1 MNKEELQK
9 MKCHEL
15 FKLAT
20 SMGIKGAWR
29 MKKADA
35 IEAIL
40 GAENLNA
47 EVAESAKENIK
58 IDNPDVEVENK
69 TQKESANIVDVDFEG
84 KMQRIE
90 AIEIGTL
97 VAFKLSNGKV
107 KSAKVARKS
116 SKNRKLKVETEYGA
130 SYIINYEDV
139 IWVRSGKRW
148 PRGVYMMLKGLV
160 DDGEQVSES

>member
-1 MNKEELQK
+1 MNKEDLQK
-9 MKCHEL
+9 MKCREL
-15 FKLAT
+15 FKFAT
-20 SMGIKGAWR
+20 SIGIKGAWK
-29 MKKADA
+29 MKKADV

-40 GAENLNA
+40 GAEKSA

-69 TQKESANIVDVDFEG
+69 IQKESANIVDVDFEG

-107 KSAKVARKS
+107 KSAKVVRKS

-160 DDGEQVSES
+160 NDGEQVSEG

>member
-9 MKCHEL
+9 MKCREL

-20 SMGIKGAWR
+20 SMGIKGAWD
-29 MKKADA
+29 MKKAEV

-40 GAENLNA
+40 GAEKSA

-58 IDNPDVEVENK
+58 IDNPDVGVENK
-69 TQKESANIVDVDFEG
+69 TQKESANIVVVDFKG

-107 KSAKVARKS
+107 KSAKVVRKS

>member
-9 MKCHEL
+9 MKCCEL

-20 SMGIKGAWR
+20 SIGIKGAWK
-29 MKKADA
+29 MKKAYV

-40 GAENLNA
+40 GAEKNA
-47 EVAESAKENIK
+47 EVVESAKENIK

-69 TQKESANIVDVDFEG
+69 TQKESANIDVDLEG

-107 KSAKVARKS
+107 KSAKVVRKS

-130 SYIINYEDV
+130 QYITPYEDV

>member
-29 MKKADA
+29 MKKADV

-40 GAENLNA
+40 GAEKNA

-107 KSAKVARKS
+107 KSAKVVRKS

-130 SYIINYEDV
+130 QYITPYEDV

>member
-9 MKCHEL
+9 MKCREL

-20 SMGIKGAWR
+20 SMGIKGAWNLR
-29 MKKADA
+29 KAEV

-40 GAENLNA
+40 GAEKNA
-47 EVAESAKENIK
+47 KVAESAKENIK

-160 DDGEQVSES
+160 GDGEQVSES

>member
-1 MNKEELQK
+1 MSREELQK
-9 MKCHEL
+9 MVCREL
-15 FKLAT
+15 FKFAT
-20 SMGIKGAWR
+20 SLGIKGAWT
-29 MKKADA
+29 MKKAEV

-40 GAENLNA
+40 GAEKNV
-47 EVAESAKENIK
+47 EVTESAKENDK
-58 IDNPDVEVENK
+58 IDNPGVEVENK
-69 TQKESANIVDVDFEG
+69 IENKSTNIDVDFEG
-84 KMQRIE
+84 KMQRIK

-107 KSAKVARKS
+107 KSAKVTRKS
-116 SKNRKLKVETEYGA
+116 SKNSRLQVETEYGA

-160 DDGEQVSES
+160 DDEQVREG

>member
-9 MKCHEL
+9 MKCCEL

-29 MKKADA
+29 MKKADV

-130 SYIINYEDV
+130 SYIISYQDV

>member
-9 MKCHEL
+9 MKCREL

-20 SMGIKGAWR
+20 SMGIKGAWG
-29 MKKADA
+29 MKKADV
-35 IEAIL
+35 IDAIL
-40 GAENLNA
+40 GAEKSA

>member
-9 MKCHEL
+9 MKCREL

-20 SMGIKGAWR
+20 SMGIKGAWD
-29 MKKADA
+29 MKKADV

-40 GAENLNA
+40 GAEKSA

-130 SYIINYEDV
+130 SYIINYEDI

-148 PRGVYMMLKGLV
+148 PRGVYMLLKGL
-160 DDGEQVSES
+160 GEKDEQTCEN

>member
-9 MKCHEL
+9 MKCREL
-15 FKLAT
+15 YKLAT
-20 SMGIKGAWR
+20 SKGIKGAWNLR
-29 MKKADA
+29 KAEV

-40 GAENLNA
+40 GAEKNA
-47 EVAESAKENIK
+47 KVAGSAKENIK

-69 TQKESANIVDVDFEG
+69 TQKESANIVVDFEG

>member
-9 MKCHEL
+9 MKCREL

-20 SMGIKGAWR
+20 SMGIKGAWD
-29 MKKADA
+29 MKKAEV

-40 GAENLNA
+40 GAEKSA

-58 IDNPDVEVENK
+58 IDNPNVEVENK
-69 TQKESANIVDVDFEG
+69 TQKESANIVVVDFEG
-84 KMQRIE
+84 KMRRIE

-107 KSAKVARKS
+107 KSAKVVRKS

>member
-1 MNKEELQK
+1 MNREELQK
-9 MKCHEL
+9 MKCREL

-20 SMGIKGAWR
+20 SKGIKGAWK
-29 MKKADA
+29 MKKAYV

-40 GAENLNA
+40 GAEKNA

-69 TQKESANIVDVDFEG
+69 TQKESANIVDVDLEG

-97 VAFKLSNGKV
+97 VAFKLSNGKA

-160 DDGEQVSES
+160 DDGEQISES

>member
-9 MKCHEL
+9 MKCREL
-15 FKLAT
+15 YKLAT
-20 SMGIKGAWR
+20 SKGIKGAWNLR
-29 MKKADA
+29 KAEV

-40 GAENLNA
+40 GAEKNA
-47 EVAESAKENIK
+47 KVAGSAKENIK

-69 TQKESANIVDVDFEG
+69 TQKESANIVVVDFEG

-160 DDGEQVSES
+160 DDGEQVSKS

>member
-9 MKCHEL
+9 MKCREL

-20 SMGIKGAWR
+20 SMGIKGVWD
-29 MKKADA
+29 MKKADV

-40 GAENLNA
+40 GAEKSA

>member
-9 MKCHEL
+9 MKCREL
-15 FKLAT
+15 YKLAT
-20 SMGIKGAWR
+20 SMGIKGAWD
-29 MKKADA
+29 MKKAEV

-40 GAENLNA
+40 GAEKSA

-69 TQKESANIVDVDFEG
+69 TQKESANIVVVDFEG
-84 KMQRIE
+84 KMRRIE

-107 KSAKVARKS
+107 KSAKVVRKS

>member
-1 MNKEELQK
+1 MNREELQK
-9 MKCHEL
+9 MKCREL

-20 SMGIKGAWR
+20 SKGITGAWN
-29 MKKADA
+29 MKKAEV

-40 GAENLNA
+40 GAEKSA
-47 EVAESAKENIK
+47 KTAESAKEKIK
-58 IDNPDVEVENK
+58 IDDHDVEVENK
-69 TQKESANIVDVDFEG
+69 MQKESTNVDVDFVG

-107 KSAKVARKS
+107 KSAKVVRKS

>member
-9 MKCHEL
+9 MKCREL

-20 SMGIKGAWR
+20 SMGIKGAWKMR
-29 MKKADA
+29 KADV

-40 GAENLNA
+40 GAEKSA

-58 IDNPDVEVENK
+58 IDNPDVEVESK

-84 KMQRIE
+84 KMRRIE

-116 SKNRKLKVETEYGA
+116 SKNRKLKVETEYGG

-160 DDGEQVSES
+160 DDSEQVSES

>member
-9 MKCHEL
+9 MKCREL
-15 FKLAT
+15 YKLAT
-20 SMGIKGAWR
+20 SKGIKGAWNLR
-29 MKKADA
+29 KAEV

-40 GAENLNA
+40 GAEKSA

-58 IDNPDVEVENK
+58 IDNLDVEVENK
-69 TQKESANIVDVDFEG
+69 TQKESANIVVDFEG